1 VSSIATVATRATE
14 AIQIASSGRVY
25 LTSGEVAARWSVTPR
40 TIQRMA
46 VRGELRSLRVG
57 RALRIAVEDIE
68 AYEARQGAG
77 GGL

>member
-1 VSSIATVATRATE
+1 VATHATQ
-14 AIQIASSGRVY
+14 ATQIASSRRAY
-25 LTSGEVAARWSVTPR
+25 LTTGEVAARWSVATR

>member
-1 VSSIATVATRATE
+1 VSSIATVATHATQ
-14 AIQIASSGRVY
+14 ATQIASSRRAH
-25 LTSGEVAARWSVTPR
+25 LTAREVAARWSVTTR

-46 VRGELRSLRVG
+46 ARGELRSLRVG

-68 AYEARQGAG
+68 AYEARQGTG

>member
-1 VSSIATVATRATE
+1 MATHATQATQVASTRRA
-14 AIQIASSGRVY
+14 Y
-25 LTSGEVAARWSVTPR
+25 LTAGEVAARWSVTTR

-57 RALRIAVEDIE
+57 RVLRIAVEDIE